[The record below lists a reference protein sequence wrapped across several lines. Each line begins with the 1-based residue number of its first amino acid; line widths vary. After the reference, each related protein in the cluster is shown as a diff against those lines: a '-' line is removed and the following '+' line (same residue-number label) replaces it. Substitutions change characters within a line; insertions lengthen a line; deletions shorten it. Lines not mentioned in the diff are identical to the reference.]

1 MSLKKKL
8 GMGIAT
14 AVLGVGLIGGGVFAY
29 FSDTAEQTNTFA
41 SGTLSL
47 ESVPEVVVNVD
58 NLKPGDTMY
67 REFGLLNDGSLDI
80 GSITLKTDYEV
91 KNASNNMP
99 VDADIAEAY
108 GDAMMVQFL
117 RNTGGDEPYEV
128 IFELTVNQL
137 ANMTEEDIDELL
149 TQIDIETLWQF
160 IPILPWPFDWIG
172 YWEKNDIP
180 TENIKTLEAGDT
192 APFDVKFEFVDSG
205 EAQNE
210 LQDLKLD
217 LTWTFEGFQ
226 TDGEER

>member
-14 AVLGVGLIGGGVFAY
+14 AVLGMGLIGGGVFAY

-47 ESVPEVVVNVD
+47 ESVPEVVVDVD

-67 REFGLLNDGSLDI
+67 REFGLYNDGSLDI
-80 GSITLKTDYEV
+80 GSVTLKTDYAV

-99 VDADIAEAY
+99 VNADLAEEYA
-108 GDAMMVQFL
+108 DAMMVQFL

-128 IFELTVNQL
+128 VFELTVNQL
-137 ANMTEEDIDELL
+137 ANMTEEDVDELL
-149 TQIDIETLWQF
+149 TQIDIETIREW
-160 IPILPWPFDWIG
+160 IPFLPWPFDWIG
-172 YWEKNDIP
+172 YWKENDIP
-180 TENIKTLEAGDT
+180 TENIKTLKPGDT

-226 TDGEER
+226 TEGEER